1 MMNMPTA
8 GKIFLH
14 RDATDMRKS
23 FDGLV
28 GIIRSQL
35 GCDPTDGSLFL
46 FINGRR
52 DRIKAMYWDRDGM
65 ALWYKRLERG
75 TFEWLQASGTEAA
88 ISIDATQ
95 LALILGGVSL
105 ESAKRRKRFA
115 KAA

>member
-65 ALWYKRLERG
+65 ALWYNSHESEDPHFDIFTGVELHR
-75 TFEWLQASGTEAA
+75 TFTGIVDETRSTC
-88 ISIDATQ
+88 
-95 LALILGGVSL
+95 
-105 ESAKRRKRFA
+105 F
-115 KAA
+115 